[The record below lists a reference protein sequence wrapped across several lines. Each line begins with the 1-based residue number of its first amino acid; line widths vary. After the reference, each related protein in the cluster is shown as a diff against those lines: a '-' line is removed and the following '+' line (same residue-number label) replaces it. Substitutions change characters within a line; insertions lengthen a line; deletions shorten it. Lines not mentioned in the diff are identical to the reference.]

1 MSAGH
6 VMGGHGMIVGHG
18 MEGHDMMSAGHV
30 TGGHDM
36 EAEEEDWCCWA

>member
-1 MSAGH
+1 MMPAGH
-6 VMGGHGMIVGHG
+6 VMG
-18 MEGHDMMSAGHV
+18 GHDMMSAGHV